1 MDKNFKVE
9 RDILVFAMRY
19 ALGRMTFAPI
29 TVIENIKHNID
40 LLNEND
46 IKLLIKD
53 IEEQKDFGGY
63 GMNCDEKVW
72 MDFKNYLKSLLVLRE
87 SENL

>member
-1 MDKNFKVE
+1 MDKNFQVE
-9 RDILVFAMRY
+9 RDVLFYAMRY

-40 LLNEND
+40 LLNKND
-46 IKLLIKD
+46 IKLLIRD

-63 GMNCDEKVW
+63 GMDCDERLW
-72 MDFKNYLKSLLVLRE
+72 LDFKSYLEDKILELE
-87 SENL
+87 